1 MPGKNEIRQERSVGK
16 RDMDQREAMIAAIRA
31 QVEKEKAEKEEKLK
45 KEQGITGNTSAG
57 TGSEG
62 GKPQFKTL
70 SAEDLQKLEEKKRR
84 KQAGEPEP
92 LGAET
97 PAAGAPKEQPVSSAG
112 LGGLGGGLDQQAGA
126 TLGNVATEGGSL
138 MGGAASG
145 DSLAG
150 GLGGSGAGEG
160 LGISGLGA
168 PVTSIQE
175 DSFSSASQAGQG
187 SGWEAAA
194 PTAEAAAAPKQNVDD
209 DGNLISVVPI
219 KQSGAGEQDVKSLYN
234 IDFDDDDSAEGTSS
248 PETPAEPPQQ
258 EKAPEIDEAEK
269 EAARQAAIEATKR
282 AEEEAKRA
290 AERAAKR
297 SAEDETIK
305 RAKEE
310 AAKRREAEQ
319 AKRKAAEDAARSKYA
334 DELQSKANTTNRRLD
349 AAAQKVIAANNKVA
363 DLDDQDKNHTK
374 YVDEAL
380 AKIDA
385 ETENKIAKV
394 KAAEADRVKA
404 VADTYADKRAALVAD
419 FEAKE
424 EEAKKRVADEKA
436 AKTAGLD
443 QIKLSQKDKKDALG
457 VENGNQKAAL
467 QQEEI
472 DRKDA
477 LTQSEQQDKAALEE
491 SNGKDRQRLE
501 ESLKQDARAAE
512 DALASA
518 KTQIAEADSRIQAA
532 IDHVA
537 EIERQLEE
545 AKKAVEL
552 EKQNKIEAESG
563 IADKEQA
570 VAVQKQQADAKR
582 SEFETACRDKLQKL
596 ETDYVGKREA
606 LVNEYVQKQ
615 NQLVEDYNSRCAAL
629 DAETES
635 LLAQAEQEIAG
646 IDVKEEADKLNRAA
660 GLEERKNALADEEK
674 QEAAKAKEQTQS
686 EIDACRQ
693 QGETEKNAYLTKAND
708 EVDAIRIQ
716 LKEARDEAAS
726 LMQVYEITKRNALE
740 TMDSAKRAGIAVSM
754 PALDIEIPAG
764 AVAAAYQK
772 SPKQAVKSEASASGQ
787 NVAAASSD
795 IPASVMEY
803 MEKYM
808 QAPAIA
814 ASVKTVLTQIVTNPA
829 GNKNILV
836 LGKHGF
842 GSTIVGNDFARA
854 FYAAGMCSSKTI
866 ANIKSA
872 SLNKR
877 PVASVKDK
885 LKGGCLVV
893 ENAGTLTT
901 ERLQEIAEITR
912 DASNDITVILTG
924 EQERTNYVINDAG
937 IADVFGHTILMT
949 AVDDEGMFSIGKAY
963 VKQLGYT
970 MDSSA
975 ESTLKNKL
983 KEIEDGNLDR
993 YLKLIDDAVEKAKKQ
1008 GETGHLA
1015 SVDFS

>member
-1 MPGKNEIRQERSVGK
+1 MPDKNEIRQERSIGK

-45 KEQGITGNTSAG
+45 KEQGITGNSGASTD
-57 TGSEG
+57 TGG

-92 LGAET
+92 VESAAPAAET
-97 PAAGAPKEQPVSSAG
+97 PNAQPVSSAG
-112 LGGLGGGLDQQAGA
+112 AGGLGGGLEQQAGA

-150 GLGGSGAGEG
+150 GLGGGSADEG

-168 PVTSIQE
+168 SVTSIQE
-175 DSFSSASQAGQG
+175 DSFSSASQAEPS

-194 PTAEAAAAPKQNVDD
+194 PTSATGGAPKKNVDD

-219 KQSGAGEQDVKSLYN
+219 KQSGAEEQDVKSLYN
-234 IDFDDDDSAEGTSS
+234 IDFDDDDSAGEASA
-248 PETPAEPPQQ
+248 PETSAEPPQE

-310 AAKRREAEQ
+310 AARRREAEQ

-349 AAAQKVIAANNKVA
+349 SAAQKVIAANNKVA
-363 DLDDQDKNHTK
+363 ELDDQDKNHTK
-374 YVDEAL
+374 YVEEAL

-385 ETENKIAKV
+385 ETENKIAQV
-394 KAAEADRVKA
+394 KAAEAERVKA
-404 VADTYADKRAALVAD
+404 VTDTYADKRAALVAD

-424 EEAKKRVADEKA
+424 EAAKKQVDEEKA
-436 AKTAGLD
+436 AKTASLD

-457 VENGNQKAAL
+457 VENENQKAAL

-491 SNGKDRQRLE
+491 TNNQDRQRLE
-501 ESLKQDARAAE
+501 EALKQDARAAE
-512 DALASA
+512 DALSNA
-518 KTQIAEADSRIQAA
+518 KAQIAEADGRIQAA

-552 EKQNKIEAESG
+552 EKQSKLDAENG
-563 IADKEQA
+563 IAEKEQA

-582 SEFETACRDKLQKL
+582 SEFETGCRDKLQKL

-615 NQLVEDYNSRCAAL
+615 NQLVEDYNSRCSAL

-635 LLAQAEQEIAG
+635 LLAQTEKEIAE
-646 IDVKEEADKLNRAA
+646 IDVKEEANKQNRAA
-660 GLEERKNALADEEK
+660 GLEERKNVLAEEEK

-693 QGETEKNAYLTKAND
+693 QGENEKNSYLTKAND
-708 EVDAIRIQ
+708 EVDAVRIQ
-716 LKEARDEAAS
+716 LKDARDEAAS
-726 LMQVYEITKRNALE
+726 LMQVYEITKRSALE
-740 TMDSAKRAGIAVSM
+740 TMESAKRAGVSISM

-764 AVAAAYQK
+764 AVAASYQK
-772 SPKQAVKSEASASGQ
+772 SPKQTSRAEASAPQ
-787 NVAAASSD
+787 QDVAASDSD

-814 ASVKTVLTQIVTNPA
+814 ASVKNVLTQIVTNPT

-842 GSTIVGNDFARA
+842 GSTIMGNDFARA
-854 FYAAGMCSSKTI
+854 FYAAGICSSKTI

-901 ERLQEIAEITR
+901 ERLQEISEITR

-924 EQERTNYVINDAG
+924 EQERTNHVINDAG
-937 IADVFGHTILMT
+937 IADVFGYTILMT

-993 YLKLIDDAVEKAKKQ
+993 YLKIIDDAVEKAKKQ

-1015 SVDFS
+1015 SVDFN